1 VAEVGCLIIIY
12 PSVADAK
19 ADFID
24 LVENG
29 DLTLTEVSGHFEQC
43 QMWSID
49 YGFVGNFKMFS
60 FQEKNVCGII
70 SFSITGSSDLSQEWI
85 DEMLTLQESR
95 IV

>member
-1 VAEVGCLIIIY
+1 
-12 PSVADAK
+12 
-19 ADFID
+19 
-24 LVENG
+24 
-29 DLTLTEVSGHFEQC
+29 
-43 QMWSID
+43 
-49 YGFVGNFKMFS
+49 MFS